1 MGQQHGTDPL
11 ALMTLVDGQPSNVH
25 RGQGMSRGSRGQ
37 FPRKIIE
44 CNGARRERDEPHD
57 KVVQEGHMGLAGPAA
72 LMLARIHLQVLIKGR
87 MA

>member
-11 ALMTLVDGQPSNVH
+11 APMTLVDGQPSNVH
-25 RGQGMSRGSRGQ
+25 RRQGMSRGSRGQ
-37 FPRKIIE
+37 LPRKFIE
-44 CNGARRERDEPHD
+44 GNGARRERDESHD